1 MRSAFGPHRF
11 DTAHRAV
18 VVGGHDGTDSPDVVL
33 VDPPRPG
40 DRPVGEVVGSAVRG
54 SDAAVVVRT
63 ADSAVLAEAL
73 EGGAAG
79 GYDDS
84 GTAGDEYLSVAAAGQ
99 ATVILGSPERPA
111 PLDECLAIVRVA
123 TDRARAHGLDPERVI
138 VGVPHRLA
146 ARPGTADCRALVEGI
161 TAGGVTA
168 MAPLCR
174 SAADEGS
181 AEAVAVQTALTLV
194 GVRVFVTDDVQRSRR
209 VSAVLAELLAA
220 RESGGPG

>member
-18 VVGGHDGTDSPDVVL
+18 VVGGHAGTDWPDVVV
-33 VDPPRPG
+33 VDPARPG
-40 DRPVGEVVGSAVRG
+40 ERPVVEVVGSIVRS
-54 SDAAVVVRT
+54 SDAPVVVRT
-63 ADSAVLAEAL
+63 ADPAVLAGAL

-84 GTAGDEYLSVAAAGQ
+84 GTAGDEYLSVAAAAQ
-99 ATVILGSPERPA
+99 ATVMLGSPERPA
-111 PLDECLAIVRVA
+111 PLDECLAVVRE
-123 TDRARAHGLDPERVI
+123 TTERARAHGLDPERMV

-168 MAPLCR
+168 MAPVCS

-181 AEAVAVQTALTLV
+181 AEAVAVQAALTLA
-194 GVRVFVTDDVQRSRR
+194 GVRIFVTDDVRRSRR
-209 VSAVLAELLAA
+209 VTAVLAELLAA
-220 RESGGPG
+220 RETGGRA